1 MMLSSIY
8 KKRHRCCDMLSMRR
22 NIIDAAKTSTKRRAI
37 LFVQIAL
44 AVVAAACVVWLT
56 VKLNDYSQAQQVYHE
71 LQTAYADDLGSGF
84 SPEENVNFDELK
96 QQYPDVVGWLKVDDL
111 DISYPIV
118 QTADNDHY
126 LNHDATG
133 APSIDGA
140 IFLDCR
146 NSSFSDD
153 LHSLLYGHNML
164 DGSMFGTLQKY
175 TDEQFYKDGKG
186 TFVIYAPTG
195 AYQYE
200 IFAVQVVDADD
211 EAYTVGYKTAEV
223 YDAFVR
229 NLKEGSMYDTG
240 VELGNLDHVV
250 TLSTCT
256 DTDRLIVSGK
266 RIQAVEKSAASAD
279 SAARA

>member
-1 MMLSSIY
+1 
-8 KKRHRCCDMLSMRR
+8 MRR
-22 NIIDAAKTSTKRRAI
+22 KIIDSTKTSAKRRAI

-44 AVVAAACVVWLT
+44 AVVAAACVIWLT
-56 VKLNDYSQAQQVYHE
+56 NKLAGYNQAQQVYRE
-71 LQTAYADDLGSGF
+71 MQTAYADELGSGF
-84 SPEENVNFDELK
+84 NPDENVNFDELK
-96 QQYPDVVGWLKVDDL
+96 QQYPDVVGWLKMDDL

-126 LNHDATG
+126 LNYDATN

-140 IFLDCR
+140 IFLDYR
-146 NSSFSDD
+146 NNSFSDD
-153 LHSLLYGHNML
+153 LHSLVYGHNML

-175 TDEQFYKDGKG
+175 TDEQFYKDGEG
-186 TFVIYAPTG
+186 TFVIYTPEG
-195 AYQYE
+195 AYQYK
-200 IFAVQVVDADD
+200 IVAVQVVDADD

-229 NLKEGSMYDTG
+229 NLKEGSTYDTG
-240 VELGNLDHVV
+240 VELGSLDHVV

-266 RIQAVEKSAASAD
+266 RIQAVEKSAAGAS